1 VKKKIL
7 LISLALVLA
16 ISMGIV
22 GCTTPS
28 EEEEEEEEEPT
39 GPQGTLVIARASLS
53 HETFLPWTGG
63 AIEKNYLSGT
73 IYESLTLRDRD
84 GNMLPCLATDWDLSE
99 DGKTWTVTLLSG
111 IHFHD
116 AEGNDW
122 GTMTSEDVKY
132 TFERLMGEDSISHIK
147 GSLTGGNG
155 IESIE
160 TNGDYEVLF
169 HLKGPNV
176 AFMNTCTGPDMNGV
190 VCKAYLDQYGDEVA
204 AANPVGT
211 GPYVKDKHVVGG
223 YIQLRAI
230 DDYEN
235 HWRMGGVWLDATKYF
250 EYIKLVVVQEV
261 GARVIGLLSGD
272 YDMVEIGAEVVNQ
285 VEGEPGVAVL
295 PDIEVI
301 LATDVIRF
309 GGLDKLDEY
318 CDPPRYDPD
327 NPWADN
333 TIVGDTTAGVLVRR
347 AMNLAIDRE
356 EMVDTIYEGVGIPA
370 VASMS
375 IPEWMTTLTAYDY
388 DTTLAEDLLDD
399 AGYPRSAPDAVDRF
413 SITLI
418 ADERY
423 SAEIVTLAVA
433 DYWEAVGIDVTIE
446 NRLWSNLRPA
456 WAAGELNT
464 GYAWTHRT
472 PPTSLD
478 PMLAIN
484 MAFDPTAVL
493 GDYSDEET
501 EALRTAIAQELDP
514 AQRTQYVKDLG
525 AYAHDAATQIFLVA
539 VYGPIGVS
547 TELAEPRDVF
557 DLKENIELIH
567 RK

>member
-1 VKKKIL
+1 VKNRIL
-7 LISLALVLA
+7 FISLAVVLA
-16 ISMGIV
+16 ISLGVV
-22 GCTTPS
+22 GCTTPV
-28 EEEEEEEEEPT
+28 EPEVP
-39 GPQGTLVIARASLS
+39 GPEGTLVIARASLS

-73 IYESLTLRDRD
+73 IYESLTLRDRE
-84 GNMLPCLATDWDLSE
+84 GKMLPCLATDWDLSE
-99 DGKTWTVTLLSG
+99 DGKAWTVTLRDDVS
-111 IHFHD
+111 FHD
-116 AEGNDW
+116 AAGNDW

-160 TNGDYEVLF
+160 TAGDYKVIF

-176 AFMNTCTGPDMNGV
+176 AFMNTCSGPDMNGV

-211 GPYVKDKHVVGG
+211 GPYIKDQHVVGG

-235 HWRMGGVWLDATKYF
+235 HWRMGRVSDVTKYF
-250 EYIKLVVVQEV
+250 EYIKFMVLPEV
-261 GARVIGLLSGD
+261 SARVIGLLSGD
-272 YDMVEIGAEVVNQ
+272 YDMAEIGAEVVNQ
-285 VEGEPGVAVL
+285 VEGQPGIAVL

-309 GGLDKLDEY
+309 GGLDKLDVY
-318 CDPPRYDPD
+318 CVPPRYDPT
-327 NPWADN
+327 NPWADE
-333 TIVGDTTAGVLVRR
+333 TMVGDTTAGVLVRR
-347 AMNLAIDRE
+347 AMNLAIDKE

-375 IPEWMTTLTAYDY
+375 IPEWMTTLDAYPFDSA
-388 DTTLAEDLLDD
+388 LAEDLLDD
-399 AGYPRSAPDAVDRF
+399 AGYPRSAPEAVDRF
-413 SITLI
+413 SITI
-418 ADERY
+418 TADERY

-446 NRLWSNLRPA
+446 NWLWSTLRPA
-456 WAAGELNT
+456 WAAGDLNT

-493 GDYSDEET
+493 GDYSDEDT
-501 EALRTAIAQELDP
+501 EALRTAIAEELDP

-525 AYAHDAATQIFLVA
+525 EYAHDSATQVFLVA

-547 TELAEPRDVF
+547 TELDEPRDVF
-557 DLKENIELIH
+557 DLKENIEQIH